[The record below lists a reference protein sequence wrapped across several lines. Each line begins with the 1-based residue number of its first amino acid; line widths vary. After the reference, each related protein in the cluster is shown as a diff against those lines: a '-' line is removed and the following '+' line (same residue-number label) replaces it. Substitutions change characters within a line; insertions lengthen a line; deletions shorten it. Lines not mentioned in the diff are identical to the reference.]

1 MLGSLLLGLGVPILI
16 IFLVV
21 NIFNK
26 PFVEQLTAK
35 FKGRTEEIMGKD
47 ATTPEGAKD
56 YFNAAI
62 QEKEV
67 LYNKAVASL
76 SEVTGKRELK
86 KQELIQLKKQQM
98 KYTQNIEQCLA
109 DNDEEKAMEYAD
121 KRSTVDTQIETATEV
136 IKQLDEMVASQTQI
150 KEAAELSLRQLK
162 EEKKRTVYQLE
173 SDAQMIELSK
183 SLDDLATT
191 NETDRMLE
199 KVRDGAKKVR
209 EKAEGSRISVEN
221 SSVAKDLELGKDEQK
236 RNARNILE
244 EVRSKMKQEK
254 IGK

>member
-1 MLGSLLLGLGVPILI
+1 
-16 IFLVV
+16 
-21 NIFNK
+21 
-26 PFVEQLTAK
+26 
-35 FKGRTEEIMGKD
+35 
-47 ATTPEGAKD
+47 
-56 YFNAAI
+56 
-62 QEKEV
+62 
-67 LYNKAVASL
+67 
-76 SEVTGKRELK
+76 
-86 KQELIQLKKQQM
+86 M
-98 KYTQNIEQCLA
+98 KYTQNIEECLA

-244 EVRSKMKQEK
+244 EVRSKMKQ
-254 IGK
+254 

>member
-1 MLGSLLLGLGVPILI
+1 
-16 IFLVV
+16 
-21 NIFNK
+21 
-26 PFVEQLTAK
+26 
-35 FKGRTEEIMGKD
+35 
-47 ATTPEGAKD
+47 
-56 YFNAAI
+56 
-62 QEKEV
+62 
-67 LYNKAVASL
+67 
-76 SEVTGKRELK
+76 
-86 KQELIQLKKQQM
+86 
-98 KYTQNIEQCLA
+98 
-109 DNDEEKAMEYAD
+109 MEYAD

>member
-1 MLGSLLLGLGVPILI
+1 
-16 IFLVV
+16 
-21 NIFNK
+21 
-26 PFVEQLTAK
+26 
-35 FKGRTEEIMGKD
+35 
-47 ATTPEGAKD
+47 
-56 YFNAAI
+56 
-62 QEKEV
+62 
-67 LYNKAVASL
+67 
-76 SEVTGKRELK
+76 
-86 KQELIQLKKQQM
+86 M

-244 EVRSKMKQEK
+244 EVRSKMK
-254 IGK
+254 